1 MAGTAI
7 FAGRLVLMTGG
18 LILMCGRLGMVRVLL
33 HG

>member
-18 LILMCGRLGMVRVLL
+18 LILMCDNLSMVRMLL
-33 HG
+33 HD